1 MSASGGRKPPDAVP
15 ASKSQ
20 CRLCRANL
28 KIQGTSKQSR
38 NLFKLKVNSQDTV
51 TPAARLETVLGRPI
65 RKDPSLSDIICQS
78 CFREIPRMEKCLST
92 MTAWQAAVEG
102 EDRSTP
108 TRVRMPAAVCR
119 TPQHRTQKKR
129 GLSYTPGKSPLH
141 KQLRP
146 ADSVENIPPKSPPHQ
161 SGETLCN
168 ETRVEVHV
176 KRPSDK
182 KPRVCELSD
191 KELPLVRHIT
201 GKKWGQAAKD
211 IMGHD
216 ELAAELKKQVG
227 TTILKEGKSMAPTS
241 ILGQTSCEDLKKLSI
256 ADVKEEIE
264 REAPWTAET
273 LRAICGYRSGGRADV
288 AVVTAASILLRVP
301 YPTLSALQYRNSF
314 VLLQAGAKKVGFQRL
329 NRQQMCMSHKRTIIK
344 QQEAGI
350 SHDKKVLEWKRDIE
364 HFFQAQR
371 ILETLHEV
379 SAEREAL
386 EEKAMLDKSGGSS
399 FSTISFADLSSY
411 GFSVQPST
419 PGSPGNLA
427 VSPGNLAVS
436 PGNLA
441 VSPGNPG
448 NLAVSPGKPGNLAVS
463 PGNPGNL
470 AVGPGNLAVSPAN
483 TLSVTPRNTHDVNI
497 SGFCDLRDMESW
509 EDCGVGLL
517 QVEEEP
523 VDETTLADLV
533 PGYAEGAYGLAEKVL
548 QSTSSPCIPPSST
561 YSTATIQKAI
571 SSISTYYPP
580 WYQLIF
586 DNLDFIITAKHQG
599 HDDNNKNY
607 HWVHQ
612 GSFQDRVSS
621 NLPNSAPQKALA
633 DFDLADVLPTEDIQQ
648 ELRRNYIIL
657 IARVMVKYIPAFH
670 SLKDVAVWHIPHQY
684 EEEMSKKSEQVWLGL
699 QFKNENL
706 SRDMADILKYFH
718 KYVPAEMDED
728 GRLVRLLLVIL
739 LGGDW
744 LSQERADSVQGAF
757 RDGDDPL
764 ERLEGVLGKFELWH
778 SFKTLYGTHYGIFY
792 KQDSAADKASL
803 CSNMNVT
810 RSLNAKKG
818 PHLSYNPYK
827 EFNDLET
834 NAAILC
840 TCKVEF
846 GWESLDV
853 PEETVIPQLVRS
865 GDRHIRR
872 DWLHKKAAEVVDR
885 FIMSEDSA
893 TLTALETSVKSAAV
907 KPQLPCRHPG
917 CPKVYV
923 RAGCRVQH
931 EKDKHGLEADESHTH
946 PTTTQTSTST
956 SQDYVYNYNTANLS
970 MSLLIRNL
978 RDATKEGDGERIS
991 NCFRAALLY
1000 FKAYG
1005 HTKYAFGT
1013 LLFFARVNALLPPRL
1028 AHSLVWNRVVNN
1040 KGGKGRNIPMDLRLE
1055 HMNAFLKSFLR
1066 HLGPNLNEKS
1076 ATRIARAIGVMEEIL
1091 EQADRDWAVAKPSGY
1106 HHKKDPRNDIDI
1118 LYRQFVSAGAFE
1130 YQAGRQYE
1138 HFPQFDRNLWSKLN
1152 PTDFAKWMKKKLR
1165 QWQKI
1170 YE

>member
-168 ETRVEVHV
+168 ETRVQVHV

-273 LRAICGYRSGGRADV
+273 LRAICGYRSGGHCSKHPPPRP
-288 AVVTAASILLRVP
+288 VP
-301 YPTLSALQYRNSF
+301 DPVCTS
-314 VLLQAGAKKVGFQRL
+314 
-329 NRQQMCMSHKRTIIK
+329 RTIIK

-419 PGSPGNLA
+419 PGSPGNVA
-427 VSPGNLAVS
+427 VSPGNPGNLAVGPGNLAVG

-448 NLAVSPGKPGNLAVS
+448 NLAVGPGNLAVGPGNLAVS
-463 PGNPGNL
+463 PGNPGNLAVGPGNLAVSPGNPGNLAVGPGNLAVSPGNL

-621 NLPNSAPQKALA
+621 DLPNSAPQKALA

-684 EEEMSKKSEQVWLGL
+684 EEEMSKKSEQ
-699 QFKNENL
+699 
-706 SRDMADILKYFH
+706 
-718 KYVPAEMDED
+718 
-728 GRLVRLLLVIL
+728 
-739 LGGDW
+739 
-744 LSQERADSVQGAF
+744 RADSVQGAF

-792 KQDSAADKASL
+792 KQDSAADKVSL

-907 KPQLPCRHPG
+907 KTQLPCRHPG

-1130 YQAGRQYE
+1130 YQAGRKYE

-1152 PTDFAKWMKKKLR
+1152 PTDFAKWMKRKLR